1 MARAKRY
8 DGKNLCKPV
17 GQLAAHKTLTAKQKS
32 IAFRESLGYSLPAPS
47 GTKPRA
53 IVQYDCTEAIERCYA
68 DGGWDS
74 VLLRWSWHPAI
85 VGFWHRHKFEL
96 PGHPLPVE
104 RGRGEEEA
112 AFFDRLSAADDDDD
126 DYSDF

>member
-1 MARAKRY
+1 MARAKSY
-8 DGKNLCKPV
+8 DGKNICKPV
-17 GQLAAHKTLTAKQKS
+17 GQLEVHKTLTTKEKS
-32 IAFRESLGYSLPAPS
+32 AAFRESLGYTLPSPS
-47 GTKPRA
+47 GANPRA
-53 IVQYDCTEAIERCYA
+53 IGQYDCTEAIERCYA

-96 PGHPLPVE
+96 PGFLPLAIE
-104 RGRGEEEA
+104 RKEEEA
-112 AFFDRLSAADDDDD
+112 AFFDRLTAADED